1 MSANFKRHISRNQ
14 IFLVS
19 KTPFKSVSMFAKL
32 LSTFWKSFLWVRSEK
47 RPEKSA
53 ETAWLL
59 WEVFKI
65 RISLL
70 DQSQNL
76 SSDRSFCSGAGGCIF
91 IQMLLCSK
99 RRLMDQKC
107 QTEACRFFNQ
117 FSSYSCF
124 FILYLSQ
131 SLKGCD
137 FQIFF
142 DGSKILKKINQV
154 AMACYSAWW
163 NAI

>member
-1 MSANFKRHISRNQ
+1 
-14 IFLVS
+14 
-19 KTPFKSVSMFAKL
+19 MFAKL

-47 RPEKSA
+47 RPGKSA

-59 WEVFKI
+59 FKI

-124 FILYLSQ
+124 FHSLFKPITHILQNAQVTSNKMVHKKRHHFLAQFSIP
-131 SLKGCD
+131 
-137 FQIFF
+137 FQVV
-142 DGSKILKKINQV
+142 SSVL
-154 AMACYSAWW
+154 CEC
-163 NAI
+163 